1 MKLLSAIFAALV
13 LPANTTNQSLLGNKV
28 NHVKTQI
35 TFQNSRMI
43 RNYSIID
50 GKRSDGFVHTNEAN
64 ILWYIMV

>member
-64 ILWYIMV
+64 ILWYIMA